1 MEREKPSHLAPSERP
16 PTGSVLFQC
25 VRIFAIVAAA
35 GLLVG
40 LVWLFTEYAQLPAI
54 AADSNASDDTSS
66 DDQLLADAA
75 AQNSM
80 AAALAQSAAAANVPT
95 VLDDLDWVT
104 VDLIPVNE
112 YSRPGDLLDG
122 VNAIVVHY
130 TGNPGTTAQQ
140 NRDCFAS
147 LAETGEDSVSSH
159 FVIGTDGEIIQ
170 CIPLDEKSYC
180 SNDRN
185 HDTISIE
192 CCHLDTTGEFTQETI
207 DSLVKLVQ
215 YLVDCYGL
223 DEDGVI
229 RHYDVTGKLCPYY
242 YATNEDAWLELKA
255 LFFPE

>member
-1 MEREKPSHLAPSERP
+1 M
-16 PTGSVLFQC
+16 GDVLLRG
-25 VRIFAIVAAA
+25 VRMLSIAVAVV
-35 GLLVG
+35 LLVG
-40 LVWLFTEYAQLPAI
+40 VVWLFTEYAELSAA
-54 AADSNASDDTSS
+54 AADSDAADDTSAS
-66 DDQLLADAA
+66 DQLLADAA
-75 AQNSM
+75 AQESLT
-80 AAALAQSAAAANVPT
+80 AALAESAAETAAEANVPT

-104 VDLIPVNE
+104 VDLIPGNE
-112 YSRPGDLLDG
+112 YSRPGDALDG
-122 VNAIVVHY
+122 VNAIVIHY

-140 NRDCFAS
+140 NRDYFAS

-159 FVIGTDGEIIQ
+159 FVIGTDGTIIQ

-180 SNDRN
+180 SNNRN

-192 CCHLDTTGEFTQETI
+192 CCHPDTTGEFTQETI
-207 DSLVKLVQ
+207 DSLVQLVQ

-255 LFFPE
+255 LFFPD

>member
-1 MEREKPSHLAPSERP
+1 M
-16 PTGSVLFQC
+16 GSILLRG
-25 VRIFAIVAAA
+25 VRILAIAVAA

-40 LVWLFTEYAQLPAI
+40 LIWLFTEYAQLPAT
-54 AADSNASDDTSS
+54 AADSDSTGSSGDTGS

-75 AQNSM
+75 AQESLTSALAK
-80 AAALAQSAAAANVPT
+80 AAAESAAEANVPI

-112 YSRPGDLLDG
+112 YSRPGDALDG
-122 VNAIVVHY
+122 VNAIVIHY

-140 NRDCFAS
+140 NRDYFAS

-159 FVIGTDGEIIQ
+159 FVIGTDGTIIQ
-170 CIPLDEKSYC
+170 CIPLNEKSYC

-192 CCHLDTTGEFTQETI
+192 RCHLDTTGEFSQETI
-207 DSLVKLVQ
+207 DSLVRLVQ
-215 YLVDCYGL
+215 YLADAYGL
-223 DEDGVI
+223 GEDGVI

-255 LFFPE
+255 LFFPA

>member
-1 MEREKPSHLAPSERP
+1 MAPTEQPSAGGVLLGGLRFLA
-16 PTGSVLFQC
+16 
-25 VRIFAIVAAA
+25 IAAA
-35 GLLVG
+35 VVLLAGV
-40 LVWLFTEYAQLPAI
+40 VWLFTEYAQLPAA
-54 AADSNASDDTSS
+54 AADSDEAQDAAEAAA
-66 DDQLLADAA
+66 DDQALADAA
-75 AQNSM
+75 AQESM
-80 AAALAQSAAAANVPT
+80 AAALAQSAAEAAAAANVPI

-140 NRDCFAS
+140 NRDYFAS

-159 FVIGTDGEIIQ
+159 FVIGADGEIIQ
-170 CIPLDEKSYC
+170 CIPLNEKSYC
-180 SNDRN
+180 TNDRN

-192 CCHLDTTGEFTQETI
+192 CCHPDTTGEFTQETI

-215 YLVDCYGL
+215 YLADCYGL

-255 LFFPE
+255 LFFPD

>member
-1 MEREKPSHLAPSERP
+1 MGGVFLR
-16 PTGSVLFQC
+16 G
-25 VRIFAIVAAA
+25 VRILLIVAIAV
-35 GLLVG
+35 LLVG
-40 LVWLFTEYAQLPAI
+40 LVWLFTEYAQLPAA
-54 AADSNASDDTSS
+54 AADSDAAEDVGS
-66 DDQLLADAA
+66 DDQLLANAA
-75 AQNSM
+75 AQDSLT
-80 AAALAQSAAAANVPT
+80 AALAESAAETAAEANVPT
-95 VLDDLDWVT
+95 VLDDLGWVT

-112 YSRPGDLLDG
+112 YSRPGDALDG
-122 VNAIVVHY
+122 VNAIVIHY

-140 NRDCFAS
+140 NRNYFAS

-192 CCHLDTTGEFTQETI
+192 CCHLDSTGEFTQETI

-255 LFFPE
+255 LFFPG